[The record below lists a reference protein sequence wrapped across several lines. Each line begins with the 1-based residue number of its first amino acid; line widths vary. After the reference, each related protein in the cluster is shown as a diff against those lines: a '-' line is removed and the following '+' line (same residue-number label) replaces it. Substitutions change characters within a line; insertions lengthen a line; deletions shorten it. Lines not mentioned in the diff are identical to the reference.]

1 MQCQSSLS
9 KTAMHPLWLYT
20 SLLLPI
26 CFTSATIPLNSLAPD
41 AAGATDQASNCT
53 PVPYPFGV
61 PGVALPGFEV
71 ACTGTTTEQRT
82 KYLPN
87 GSMAQ
92 QLNPSLQLP
101 SGTYFIQS
109 ISLQGQVRIFTGP
122 IYQQCNRTQMLTHG
136 TGWLNL
142 TGTPFTL
149 SRYYT
154 TFVAIGCDD
163 VVTMET
169 VDRDGNNGKS
179 GCVAFCSNS
188 SSRIDGSCSGLGCCQ
203 MPLPGRGG
211 LKSFDLSLH
220 KIQNMELNGI
230 QSCSV
235 AFFTMPNEFYFKTAY
250 FDDKD
255 YFNDR
260 VGGHVVVLDW
270 AIGEHSCAGAKKDV
284 ISFACK
290 KNSDCYD
297 SPNGV
302 GYLCNCSQGYEG
314 NPYVLPGC
322 TDVNEC
328 QHPETNPCTGHC
340 INTIGSFMCAC
351 PSGMTGDGRK
361 VGSGCKKAFPLN
373 VVLGVCLG
381 LVFILAMAILYY
393 YSRLQK
399 RKLVQMRSVF
409 FRQNGGWILQQRL
422 ASQGIDSTARI
433 FAEEELQK
441 ATENYSENRILG
453 RGGYGTVYKGV
464 LSTQQV
470 VAIKRSK
477 LIDESQVEQFINEIT
492 ILSQINHRNVVR
504 LLGCCLETQ
513 VPLLVYE
520 FIANG
525 TLFEHIHNQ
534 NVLPWEDRLRISK
547 ETARAIAYLHS
558 AASFPIIHRDIKS
571 SNILLDE
578 KYTAKVSDFGASRSV
593 PFDCTHVTTLVQGTL
608 GYLDPEYFHTSQ
620 LTEKSDVYSFG
631 VVLAELITGQ
641 MPISF
646 DRPEDLRNLAT
657 YFTSLVDEG
666 RLVRAIEP
674 HILKEAKFDELH
686 FVAHLARRCL
696 NVKGE
701 ERPDMKEVALELEG
715 LRKAVKKRANDGNI
729 TERERFVQEIGSTS
743 SISEASETS
752 RQYSLDTEL
761 LSAIQHPR

>member
-1 MQCQSSLS
+1 
-9 KTAMHPLWLYT
+9 MHPLRLST
-20 SLLLPI
+20 SLLLLI
-26 CFTSATIPLNSLAPD
+26 CFTSAIIPLNSLAPE
-41 AAGATDQASNCT
+41 AAGATELISNCT

-61 PGVALPGFEV
+61 PGVALKGFEV
-71 ACTGTTTEQRT
+71 ACTGTTTADRT
-82 KYLPN
+82 KKLPFAN
-87 GSMAQ
+87 WTQ
-92 QLNPSLQLP
+92 QLTPSLLLQT
-101 SGTYFIQS
+101 GTYLIQN
-109 ISLQGQVRIFTGP
+109 ISLQGQVRIYTGP
-122 IYQQCNRTQMLTHG
+122 IYQQCYGNGTEMLTRG

-142 TGTPFTL
+142 SGTPFTL
-149 SRYYT
+149 SKNYT
-154 TFVAIGCDD
+154 NFIAIGCDD
-163 VVTMET
+163 VVMIET
-169 VDRDGNNGKS
+169 VDGDGKNGSKTFRS

-203 MPLPGRGG
+203 MPLPGPGG
-211 LKSFDLSLH
+211 LKSFDLNLY
-220 KIQNMELNGI
+220 KIPNMVVNRLTN
-230 QSCSV
+230 CSA
-235 AFFTMPNEFYFKTAY
+235 AFLTAHDEFSFKTAY
-250 FDDKD
+250 FDNKD
-255 YFNDR
+255 YFNSR
-260 VGGHVVVLDW
+260 GGDHVVVLDW
-270 AIGEHSCAGAKKDV
+270 AVGNTTCAEAKKDV
-284 ISFACK
+284 NSFACQ
-290 KNSDCYD
+290 KNSQCYD

-302 GYLCNCSQGYEG
+302 GYICNCTQGYEG
-314 NPYVLPGC
+314 NPYIATGC

-328 QHPETNPCTGHC
+328 QYPETNPCTGRC
-340 INTIGSFMCAC
+340 INTDGGYKCDC
-351 PSGMTGDGRK
+351 PTGMTGDGK
-361 VGSGCKKAFPLN
+361 KEGSGCEKAFPLD

-381 LVFILAMAILYY
+381 LVFILAMAIFYY

-422 ASQGIDSTARI
+422 ASQGIDSTTRI
-433 FAEEELQK
+433 FTEEELQK

-453 RGGYGTVYKGV
+453 RGGYGTVYKGL
-464 LSTQQV
+464 LSNQQV

-520 FIANG
+520 FISNG
-525 TLFEHIHNQ
+525 TLFKHIHDQ
-534 NVLPWEDRLRISK
+534 DFLPWEDRLRISK
-547 ETARAIAYLHS
+547 ETAHAIAYLHS

-674 HILKEAKFDELH
+674 HILKEAKLDELH

-701 ERPDMKEVALELEG
+701 DRPAMKELALELEG
-715 LRKAVKKRANDGNI
+715 LRKAVKKRANDRSI
-729 TERERFVQEIGSTS
+729 TEREWFVQEIGSTS
-743 SISEASETS
+743 SLISEVSESS

-761 LSAIQHPR
+761 LSTIRHPR